1 MATACTFI
9 AGADEGGRAWW
20 LPACWA
26 LFRLYDELVDADE
39 ALERVQSYY
48 RLREK
53 GGFSPETEEQ
63 KEQVRDWYRWVK
75 GGQVRVAKRRGPAA

>member
-1 MATACTFI
+1 ML
-9 AGADEGGRAWW
+9 GA
-20 LPACWA
+20 
-26 LFRLYDELVDADE
+26 LYDELVDADE

-75 GGQVRVAKRRGPAA
+75 GGEVRMAKRRGPAA

>member
-1 MATACTFI
+1 MAACLL
-9 AGADEGGRAWW
+9 GA
-20 LPACWA
+20 
-26 LFRLYDELVDADE
+26 LYDELVDADE

-63 KEQVRDWYRWVK
+63 KEQVEVRDWYRRVK
-75 GGQVRVAKRRGPAA
+75 GGEVRVAKRRGPAA